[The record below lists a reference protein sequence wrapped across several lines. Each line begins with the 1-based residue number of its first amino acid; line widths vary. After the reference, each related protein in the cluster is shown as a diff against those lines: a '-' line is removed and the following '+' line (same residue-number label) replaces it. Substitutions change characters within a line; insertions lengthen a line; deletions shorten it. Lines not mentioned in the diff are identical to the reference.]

1 MRAVA
6 GGRRRQCEVQ
16 GRCTAA
22 RAGSTL
28 GRVGRG
34 AARVDRKVVGEVVG
48 KDGKV
53 DRKVVGDGAI
63 TVVAKG
69 PSGLVGKSRAQCQPK
84 KNCVPNSATHRRR
97 VDRSRTGGARWEGGR
112 WPSNGFGDAR
122 APPSSAPNAHPDPFP
137 DQDAASPCATH
148 RRRVNRSRTRGA
160 RWEGGQGRAIAS
172 APRRV
177 GFLRPKTPSP
187 TPSHD
192 SSSNISMPDGKVT
205 PRVP

>member
-1 MRAVA
+1 MPSVMRAVA

-112 WPSNGFGDAR
+112 WPSNGFGEAR
-122 APPSSAPNAHPDPFP
+122 APPSCAPNALPDPFP
-137 DQDAASPCATH
+137 WPRCGIAMRNTSAPYGQKQNTRRAVGRRARAEQWLRLRAASASCAP
-148 RRRVNRSRTRGA
+148 NA
-160 RWEGGQGRAIAS
+160 L
-172 APRRV
+172 PDP
-177 GFLRPKTPSP
+177 FL
-187 TPSHD
+187 
-192 SSSNISMPDGKVT
+192 
-205 PRVP
+205 